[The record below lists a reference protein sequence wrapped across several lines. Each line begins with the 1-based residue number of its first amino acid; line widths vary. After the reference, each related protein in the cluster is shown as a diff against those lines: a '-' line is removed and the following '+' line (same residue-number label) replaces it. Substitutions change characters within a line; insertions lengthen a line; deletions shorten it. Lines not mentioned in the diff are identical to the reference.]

1 MQRVQEA
8 CVCDIEYKRKEW
20 EMYIKESSKLKKE
33 GRKRS
38 GGQVVISGKEPKHK
52 KIANPPCDVKTEEV
66 HSGKVKNLLPAHTHF
81 LVPPPILLK
90 RAHDDDNQMYPQFH
104 VHTFAHC
111 HFSFLFI
118 SVYHQV
124 KVIPKVDLPH
134 ILA

>member
-1 MQRVQEA
+1 MLLKTERESVPELVMGCQVSVQEA

-66 HSGKVKNLLPAHTHF
+66 HSGKVKNLLPAHT
-81 LVPPPILLK
+81 
-90 RAHDDDNQMYPQFH
+90 Y
-104 VHTFAHC
+104 HTLPGP
-111 HFSFLFI
+111 S
-118 SVYHQV
+118 
-124 KVIPKVDLPH
+124 PH
-134 ILA
+134 ITKEGP